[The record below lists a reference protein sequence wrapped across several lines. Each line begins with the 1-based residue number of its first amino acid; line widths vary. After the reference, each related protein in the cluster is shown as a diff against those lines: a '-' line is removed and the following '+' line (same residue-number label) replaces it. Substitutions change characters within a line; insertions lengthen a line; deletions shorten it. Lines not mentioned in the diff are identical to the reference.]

1 MKLMISHKVVWLLV
15 ASLAI
20 GFIYPD
26 TASAAEKKDKAARR
40 AQQMLQ
46 KAKQDMALE
55 KANMQAQFD
64 LQKKELEDKVKTND
78 EQLQKRS
85 ANLGAAQRKLG
96 SLQSE
101 LAKTN
106 TEKTALE
113 TKQQEMQ
120 ALLESTQKSLADLTL
135 QFKQAQTDLKVNDN
149 QRKTL
154 STNLAKTNVSLTGCE
169 QKNTKLHQFGTDLI
183 DIYDKP
189 SLYTAIMRDEP
200 FFQLKRVELENI
212 LQNQQDK
219 LDEEKVASKKA
230 SY

>member
-1 MKLMISHKVVWLLV
+1 MKLIPSHKILWLLL

-20 GFIYPD
+20 GFVYPD
-26 TASAAEKKDKAARR
+26 SAIAAEKKDKAARR
-40 AQQMLQ
+40 AALMVQ
-46 KAKQDMALE
+46 KAKQEMEQE
-55 KANMQAQFD
+55 KVNMQAQFD
-64 LQKKELEDKVKTND
+64 LQKKELEDKVKSND

-96 SLQSE
+96 GLQSE
-101 LAKTN
+101 LTKVN
-106 TEKTALE
+106 GEKTALE
-113 TKQQEMQ
+113 IKQQELQ
-120 ALLESTQKSLADLTL
+120 ALLESTQKSLADVTL
-135 QFKQAQTDLKVNDN
+135 QFKQAQADLKVNDN

-154 STNLAKTNVSLTGCE
+154 SSNLSKTNVSLSSCE
-169 QKNTKLHQFGTDLI
+169 QKNANLHQFGSDLI

-219 LDEEKVASKKA
+219 IDGEKIGSSK
-230 SY
+230 

>member
-1 MKLMISHKVVWLLV
+1 MKLILSHKILWLLI
-15 ASLAI
+15 ASLAV
-20 GFIYPD
+20 GFVYPD
-26 TASAAEKKDKAARR
+26 SAIAAEKKDKAARR
-40 AQQMLQ
+40 AALMVQ
-46 KAKQDMALE
+46 KAKQEMEQE
-55 KANMQAQFD
+55 KSNMQAQFD
-64 LQKKELEDKVKTND
+64 LQKKELEDKVKSND

-85 ANLGAAQRKLG
+85 ANLGVAQRKLG
-96 SLQSE
+96 GLQSE
-101 LAKTN
+101 LTKVN
-106 TEKTALE
+106 SEKTALE

-120 ALLESTQKSLADLTL
+120 ALLESTQKSLADMTL
-135 QFKQAQTDLKVNDN
+135 QFKQAQADLKINDN

-154 STNLAKTNVSLTGCE
+154 STNLAKTNVSLSSCE
-169 QKNTKLHQFGTDLI
+169 QKNAKLHQFGTDLI

-219 LDEEKVASKKA
+219 LDEEKVVSKKA